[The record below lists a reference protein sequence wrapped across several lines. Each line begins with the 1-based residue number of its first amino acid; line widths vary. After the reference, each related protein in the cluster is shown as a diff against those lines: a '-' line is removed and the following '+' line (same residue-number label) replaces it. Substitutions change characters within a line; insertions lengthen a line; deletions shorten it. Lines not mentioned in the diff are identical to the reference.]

1 MRKRFSGFLSGLLA
15 AVFILSL
22 FPVLAEETK
31 DVPELEANAAVVY
44 NLEAGEILYS
54 KNMDARLDPASFTK
68 LMTALLG
75 FEYLGENGNVSVTVT
90 EEMLTSRRG
99 NSMLLKEGE
108 VVPFESLL
116 AGLVVQNANDAAVA
130 IAVTVSGNVNT
141 FVERMNERA
150 KLLGMENSYF
160 SNPAGTDSA
169 AMYTTMEDV
178 LTLCK
183 ALYRVND
190 FMILSESAKVVL
202 PETNVSKK
210 RTYNNKNP
218 LVSFSYVNDYYMENS
233 RGMIAGYT
241 PRAGY
246 CVATIREI
254 PGSKTLVIVSG
265 GTDHSRDLDGTDI
278 STYREAKALMRWA
291 EKNYAM
297 RYVIEKGE
305 VLCEKRV
312 RLASGVDHMILVAG
326 DSMRMLLPL
335 SVDLAEEFTVEVRTD
350 REVFTAPII
359 EGSSYGEAD
368 IYYGGEL
375 IGTVP
380 LVAKTNIGLSRW
392 LVAWDAVVSFFSHG
406 PAKVALILVIL
417 AAVLYV
423 LALILAAVVQHL
435 RQNRE
440 ENRLIKEMMQ
450 IEDQRMRKIRLA
462 ERKASQARMRKMRNV
477 LRAGYQVLQGES
489 EAMDQPQRGQR
500 RPASSKAVAKVPEKY
515 RSSNRRPQT
524 EVPAQPAS
532 RSTTPNQRRGE
543 VYRTGR
549 PIRSTARRQSGEQDP
564 RRKGNGPDGKK

>member
-1 MRKRFSGFLSGLLA
+1 MRKRFAGILSGLLA
-15 AVFILSL
+15 AVMILSL
-22 FPVLAEETK
+22 FPVSAEEPQK
-31 DVPELEANAAVVY
+31 APEINATAAVVY

-54 KNMDARLDPASFTK
+54 KNMDTRLDPAAFTK
-68 LMTALLG
+68 LLTALIG
-75 FEYLGENGNVSVTVT
+75 FEYLGEKGNVNVTIT
-90 EEMLTSRRG
+90 EKMLTSRRG

-130 IAVTVSGNVNT
+130 IAVTVSGDVNA
-141 FVERMNERA
+141 FADRMNERA
-150 KLLGMENSYF
+150 KLLGLENSYF

-169 AMYTTMEDV
+169 AMYTTMQDV

-190 FMILSESAKVVL
+190 FMILSENPKVVL
-202 PETNVSKK
+202 PATNMSKQ

-246 CVATIREI
+246 CVATVREI

-265 GTDHSRDLDGTDI
+265 GTDRSEEKDGTDI
-278 STYREAKALMRWA
+278 TTYRDAKALMKWS

-297 RYVIEKGE
+297 RYLMEKGT
-305 VLCEKRV
+305 VICEKRV

-326 DSMRMLLPL
+326 EHLRMLLPL
-335 SVDLAEEFTVEVRTD
+335 GVDLSKEVTFEVRTE
-350 REVFTAPII
+350 REVYTAPII
-359 EGSSYGEAD
+359 EGTSYGEAD
-368 IYYGGEL
+368 VYYKGEL

-380 LVAKTNIGLSRW
+380 LTAKSNIGLSRW
-392 LVAWDAVVSFFSHG
+392 LVAWDAIVGFFSHG

-423 LALILAAVVQHL
+423 LVLILAAVIQHY

-440 ENRLIKEMMQ
+440 RNRLIREMMQ

-462 ERKASQARMRKMRNV
+462 ERKASQARMRRVRSV
-477 LRAGYQVLQGES
+477 LRAGYQVLQGEA
-489 EAMDQPQRGQR
+489 ETMDRPRRGQG
-500 RPASSKAVAKVPEKY
+500 RPASSKAVARVPEKY
-515 RSSNRRPQT
+515 RTSNRAPHSSGHAPTNPPRQ
-524 EVPAQPAS
+524 Q
-532 RSTTPNQRRGE
+532 RGE

-549 PIRSTARRQSGEQDP
+549 PIRTNPQGRLHTRPVSQDS
-564 RRKGNGPDGKK
+564 RNGRNRTTGKK